1 MNFVVYQ
8 DMYDISRTNLLV
20 WILRQGWVVEDLC
33 GEGFK
38 TPHGIRGW
46 EIRAKRPRERQKTV
60 CEVHC
65 ITRVP
70 ALDRHSETMGV
81 RAAACIVLLPVR
93 FCYVIAK
100 KQSAHHL
107 RASADTVATSPPA
120 QSPRSNTCGALEA
133 GHPIKS
139 LRPDSST
146 GGLMPEMKLYH

>member
-1 MNFVVYQ
+1 
-8 DMYDISRTNLLV
+8 
-20 WILRQGWVVEDLC
+20 
-33 GEGFK
+33 
-38 TPHGIRGW
+38 
-46 EIRAKRPRERQKTV
+46 
-60 CEVHC
+60 
-65 ITRVP
+65 
-70 ALDRHSETMGV
+70 MGV

-107 RASADTVATSPPA
+107 RASADTVATLQLSHLC
-120 QSPRSNTCGALEA
+120 SNTCGALEA

>member
-1 MNFVVYQ
+1 MEKALKPRMEFEVGRSVQ
-8 DMYDISRTNLLV
+8 
-20 WILRQGWVVEDLC
+20 
-33 GEGFK
+33 
-38 TPHGIRGW
+38 RGR
-46 EIRAKRPRERQKTV
+46 ENDKRRCAKSTASP
-60 CEVHC
+60 
-65 ITRVP
+65 VP

-81 RAAACIVLLPVR
+81 LRAAACIHVVLLLGR

-107 RASADTVATSPPA
+107 RASTDTVATSPPA

-146 GGLMPEMKLYH
+146 GGLMPEMTLCH